1 MNLTGQWVGELASLC
16 AALTWSCSVML
27 FRRYGREAS
36 ATWLTFYKGAVAMLL
51 FGVAIWGFGEW
62 HFTSWIAISILA
74 VSGLIGIVIG
84 DSAFFK
90 ALPKIGGPLTSAI
103 QCAAPPL
110 TAIGAWIF
118 LDETLSTHKII
129 GLIITSAGVAA
140 MVWFERRST
149 AISAEP
155 KALKVGVICAAIAAV
170 CQAIGVLLSRQ
181 PLEGLPVAQGSALR
195 MWVPVLVLGMY
206 EWWRVGGTF
215 QGFVRVTAKTPFI
228 WQLTLASFLGSFLGL
243 MLMVYGMTHAP
254 VGIALGINSTYPLW
268 IVIFDVA
275 IFGHK
280 MRKSSIASLI
290 FAILGIFMM
299 VL

>member
-16 AALTWSCSVML
+16 AALTWSFSVML
-27 FRRYGREAS
+27 FRRYGRQAS

-51 FGVAIWGFGEW
+51 FAMVIWGFGEW
-62 HFTSWIAISILA
+62 QIVSWTAVSILA
-74 VSGLIGIVIG
+74 VSGIIGIIIG
-84 DSAFFK
+84 DSAFFM

-110 TAIGAWIF
+110 TAIGAWLF
-118 LDETLSTHKII
+118 LDETLSTQKIM

-155 KALKVGVICAAIAAV
+155 KALKIGVICAVVAAV

-181 PLEGLPVAQGSALR
+181 PLEGVPVAQGSALR
-195 MWVPVLVLGMY
+195 MWLPVLVLGIF

-215 QGFVRVTAKTPFI
+215 QGFVRVTARTPFI
-228 WQLTLASFLGSFLGL
+228 WHLTLAAFLGSFLGL

-254 VGIALGINSTYPLW
+254 VGIALAINSTYPLW

-275 IFGHK
+275 IFGHT
-280 MRKSSIASLI
+280 MRKSSVASLI
-290 FAILGIFMM
+290 FALLGIFMM